1 METSLERFK
10 RAAIAVGLGLAL
22 AWTPGVRAE
31 EGTDDGAVIDRVV
44 AVIDGTPITL
54 SELEF
59 EARVAL
65 IGRGAVRAATEALGR
80 ETLASALE
88 YAISER
94 LQADEANKLQAW
106 RIEPAEVETALR
118 AFRERFASAPEFD
131 AFLAGQEADLQQ
143 LGSVLERGLRAT
155 RMLES
160 KVRLRAQVTEA
171 EIRGYFDAHRAEL
184 SGDYEDLRPAL
195 KEKLVRERY
204 QKLVQAELEQLRRTH
219 DVRRVA
225 RFEGGEDRG

>member
-1 METSLERFK
+1 VKTFVGCLR
-10 RAAIAVGLGLAL
+10 RAVAIALGLFLAL
-22 AWTPGVRAE
+22 AWAPALGAE
-31 EGTDDGAVIDRVV
+31 EGAVIDRVV

-65 IGRGAVRAATEALGR
+65 VGRGATRASTEPLDDQ
-80 ETLASALE
+80 TLASALE

-106 RIEPAEVETALR
+106 RVEPAEVETALR
-118 AFRERFASAPEFD
+118 AFGERFASPSELE
-131 AFLAGQEADLQQ
+131 AFLARHEADLQQ
-143 LGSVLERGLRAT
+143 LGAVLERGLRAA
-155 RMLES
+155 RMMES

-171 EIRGYFDAHRAEL
+171 EIRSFFDAHQAKL
-184 SGDYEDLRPAL
+184 SGTYDELRAAL

-225 RFEGGEDRG
+225 RFSDAEDRG